1 MIQCVDYITLKGNFK
16 MDQLPK
22 EIYIDRKRM
31 IVSRTDLKGIIE
43 FANKDFIEIS
53 GYTLD
58 ELINQPHN
66 IVRHPDMPAVIFK
79 LMWKRIQLSQDIFA
93 VVKNRAKNG
102 DYYWVTTKFDIRRD
116 PLTNKVNG
124 YIAYRQGAD
133 KKLVDKITKL
143 YDELLLIEKSSGI
156 EASEKYL
163 IGFLDSNKMSYDQ
176 YIDDIVG
183 QGFLLKSFFKMMAS
197 MFSNK

>member
-1 MIQCVDYITLKGNFK
+1 MGQV
-16 MDQLPK
+16 PK
-22 EIYIDRKRM
+22 EIHIDRKKM
-31 IVSRTDLKGIIE
+31 IVSRTDLKGVIE
-43 FANKDFIEIS
+43 FANKDFMEIS
-53 GYTLD
+53 GYSLD

-133 KKLVDKITKL
+133 KKLVSEITKL

-156 EASEKYL
+156 DASEKYL
-163 IGFLDSNKMSYDQ
+163 IGFLESQNKTYDQ
-176 YIDDIVG
+176 FIDDLVG
-183 QGFLLKSFFKMMAS
+183 KGWLFKSFFKMMAS
-197 MFSNK
+197 MFANK

>member
-1 MIQCVDYITLKGNFK
+1 
-16 MDQLPK
+16 MDQFPK